1 MKIEHFGELLAGNN
15 GVRISKD
22 LVIYNDFEL
31 YNYSTGESK
40 CYTNLDDLVNANP
53 DVKKIIE
60 ETEAFELDWR
70 KEGAKSSNQTMG
82 GGFGHAGGGGG
93 AGDKDIKTL
102 HPAELNLGNAKGA
115 SVDQTVEKF
124 EAKYGDAK
132 IEYGVT
138 IDEQGFATQHKQG
151 QAHSVGIWGGK
162 GETLIHN
169 HPSGSNFSDSD
180 LHNFANTP
188 IKSLIATSSSK
199 TTKGRYTITK
209 TDKFKAK
216 EFDKAISK
224 AKWPTHMDYNTGASW
239 WLKKNQKTYGY
250 TFSQKGVKIGDEWK
264 PKK

>member
-15 GVRISKD
+15 GIKISQD

-31 YNYSTGESK
+31 YNYKTEESRI
-40 CYTNLDDLVNANP
+40 YTNIEELVKDNP

-60 ETEAFELDWR
+60 ETEAFALDWSGGR
-70 KEGAKSSNQTMG
+70 GAGSSSGMG

-115 SVDQTVEKF
+115 SVEQTVEKF

-188 IKSLIATSSSK
+188 IKTLIATSSSK

-224 AKWPTHMDYNTGASW
+224 AKWPADMDYNTGASW

-250 TFSQKGVKIGDEWK
+250 TFSQKGVKIGNEWK